1 MGNTP
6 STQKEQQKSNGGAQ
20 QPRNSHGVASSH
32 NEQREQ
38 SSTPSPSQPSPA
50 RSARQRSNL
59 STTAQPSASLESVKA
74 LPVLQSRSSATDA
87 LRSQATTHPPGAPQL
102 RPADASTL
110 PLQTSTQSPIMGQGH
125 SRQSAT
131 SSTASGL
138 AQTSSSESAKPIDAP
153 GISETHSKKSDPILP
168 IGPPIP
174 SIEDDSYFLPASE
187 FYGPPRLPLPIETED
202 YVPGS
207 PVISSEELAEPLDP
221 LESEFLPQKTHSI
234 LSDKTVDDEDVG
246 DDPSTVI
253 RGILPTVPTVVE
265 WREPGNKVYVTG
277 TFADWDRKYR
287 LNKK

>member
-1 MGNTP
+1 
-6 STQKEQQKSNGGAQ
+6 
-20 QPRNSHGVASSH
+20 
-32 NEQREQ
+32 
-38 SSTPSPSQPSPA
+38 
-50 RSARQRSNL
+50 L
-59 STTAQPSASLESVKA
+59 
-74 LPVLQSRSSATDA
+74 
-87 LRSQATTHPPGAPQL
+87 
-102 RPADASTL
+102 
-110 PLQTSTQSPIMGQGH
+110 
-125 SRQSAT
+125 
-131 SSTASGL
+131 
-138 AQTSSSESAKPIDAP
+138 
-153 GISETHSKKSDPILP
+153 KKSDPILP